1 MKKILCLIL
10 CLTMLLGCTSALADE
25 AAAAAAAF
33 EVINMGI
40 YSLHPDYGGSRRYND
55 CG

>member
-25 AAAAAAAF
+25 AAA
-33 EVINMGI
+33 GR
-40 YSLHPDYGGSRRYND
+40 GCGSRRHD
-55 CG
+55 DHG

>member
-25 AAAAAAAF
+25 AAAAAR
-33 EVINMGI
+33 GR
-40 YSLHPDYGGSRRYND
+40 SRRYND
-55 CG
+55 RG

>member
-33 EVINMGI
+33 VTAV
-40 YSLHPDYGGSRRYND
+40 LLRKKRVR
-55 CG
+55 